1 MLQML
6 QEQTR
11 REHVAPHVDEL
22 VQVQHN
28 KVVRTD
34 LQRDA
39 VARLLTH
46 GEASIEQIASDLHV
60 SSRTRHRRLAE
71 LGLNFRILREDT
83 RRRLAIDHPND
94 PRLTLAEVAW
104 LLGYSEHSVFTCAF
118 RRRTGESPRQSR
130 NRQPA
135 RAASVARR

>member
-1 MLQML
+1 MPRPLPLGRHPQMLQTL

-11 REHVAPHVDEL
+11 REHVAPHIDEL
-22 VQVQHN
+22 AQVQHN

-34 LQRDA
+34 LLRDA
-39 VARLLTH
+39 VARLLTQ

-60 SSRTRHRRLAE
+60 SSRTLRRRLAE
-71 LGLNFRILREDT
+71 LGLTLRILREDT
-83 RRRLAIDHPND
+83 RRRLLIDHLND

-118 RRRTGESPRQSR
+118 RR
-130 NRQPA
+130 
-135 RAASVARR
+135 